1 MATRPVSWSVQF
13 RECKSPASSPNAP
26 LATCPG
32 SLSALALIP
41 TLAHRQVALGDNG
54 PSSFHRCTDESVRSD
69 QLPGLIPTTTNHDC
83 AIPQLALRHRHPP
96 RQFAPSTTMMRVGS
110 PTPSTF
116 EVVSLPSSSSTLRPL
131 TPRSALAATYS
142 TYVVRVHTRHGIKTI
157 SFDVLAAF
165 FTYTAKKAAEDLGI
179 SSRTLIRVCRSLGIR
194 RWPYLGF
201 RSEKNVE
208 RIRQEAIE
216 NLRRKLERESSEAAS
231 SPSASS
237 SSSGHH
243 SASASCLRG
252 ASAKRLLQVKLPSQ
266 AAVPTARGFER
277 PSVFSHPHGPTSG
290 HFAPMAV
297 DHHTQ
302 MQQSLLTP
310 PPSHHAFDLERR
322 PSVSPHGASASFHKH
337 PHWHR
342 TSSPSASS
350 TSSSVSSPLSAV
362 STASSMPS
370 LSVLLEASILTA
382 FKHEVESHLAQPEAA
397 ATESLHGRTMS
408 MRDILNTAA

>member
-1 MATRPVSWSVQF
+1 
-13 RECKSPASSPNAP
+13 
-26 LATCPG
+26 
-32 SLSALALIP
+32 
-41 TLAHRQVALGDNG
+41 
-54 PSSFHRCTDESVRSD
+54 
-69 QLPGLIPTTTNHDC
+69 
-83 AIPQLALRHRHPP
+83 
-96 RQFAPSTTMMRVGS
+96 MMRVGS

-216 NLRRKLERESSEAAS
+216 NLRRKLARESSEAAS

-277 PSVFSHPHGPTSG
+277 PSVFSHPHGLTTCSSSPSPVHYHASASCLRGASAKRLLQIKLTSQAAVSSTRG
-290 HFAPMAV
+290 FERPSVFGGISLNQTHLSTLPRAPRCAHTV
-297 DHHTQ
+297 VSPSAHASCLHRAPQQPYHHQ
-302 MQQSLLTP
+302 GEALPLLTP
-310 PPSHHAFDLERR
+310 PPTHHTFDLSMR
-322 PSVSPHGASASFHKH
+322 PSVSPRRIPQMHATTRSFSKHHLSTQAVHGNREAL
-337 PHWHR
+337 
-342 TSSPSASS
+342 SPPA
-350 TSSSVSSPLSAV
+350 
-362 STASSMPS
+362 MPS
-370 LSVLLEASILTA
+370 LNVLMEASILTT
-382 FKHEVESHLAQPEAA
+382 FKHEVETHLAHPDERSALPETDTQHQA
-397 ATESLHGRTMS
+397 RNMS
-408 MRDILNTAA
+408 MRDILSNTATA